1 MSSTSRAD
9 DAGLLPGLVGLST
22 TMTIMASDN
31 IDTPLRA
38 GMRGVTGVLGEFQA
52 FLLRGNVVDLAVGVV
67 IGVAFGN
74 VVTALVKDLF
84 TPLIAAIGA
93 QPDFGSLFFTV
104 NYSRF
109 RYGDFINTVV
119 TFVLIAAVV
128 FFLVVLPVNRLVAL
142 NQRFRRQPAPTTR
155 ECTECLSKIPRQA
168 RRCPYCTSPQVPE
181 ETPAPA

>member
-1 MSSTSRAD
+1 MKA
-9 DAGLLPGLVGLST
+9 T

-31 IDTPLRA
+31 TDTQLRA
-38 GMRGVTGVLGEFQA
+38 GKRGLTGLLGEFQA

-93 QPDFGSLFFTV
+93 QPDFGGLFFTV
-104 NYSRF
+104 NHSRF
-109 RYGDFINTVV
+109 RYGDFIDTLI
-119 TFVLIAAVV
+119 TFVLVAAVV
-128 FFLVVLPVNRLVAL
+128 FFIVVLPMNRLVTL
-142 NQRFRRQPAPTTR
+142 SQRFRRQPAPTMR
-155 ECTECLSKIPRQA
+155 DCTECLSKIPRQA
-168 RRCPYCTSPQVPE
+168 RRCAYCTSPQVPE